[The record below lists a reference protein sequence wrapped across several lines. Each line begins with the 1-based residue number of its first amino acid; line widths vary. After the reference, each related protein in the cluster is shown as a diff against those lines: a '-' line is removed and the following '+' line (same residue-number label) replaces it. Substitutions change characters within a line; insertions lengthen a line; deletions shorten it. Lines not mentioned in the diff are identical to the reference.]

1 MGEYAGA
8 VGVRR
13 KGAEGAANGAGVG
26 GVARAG
32 PRLHSVESGPIEAAE
47 GLEVLQGACFFKG
60 LGVEFDG
67 GVGVKHTRAAAR
79 ALLAAWRG

>member
-1 MGEYAGA
+1 M
-8 VGVRR
+8 R
-13 KGAEGAANGAGVG
+13 G
-26 GVARAG
+26 GG
-32 PRLHSVESGPIEAAE
+32 SAAE
-47 GLEVLQGACFFKG
+47 GGGRGGDWRRRGGAWSGQGACFFKG